1 MEGREEGE
9 SRDGISAE
17 KKQMEDS
24 SKTVGA
30 EDRGN
35 RGMWCRLGSKC
46 PPAHELTGAL
56 SVIGAYLMGCR
67 PGGAQQPWQGAMLLT
82 SAIFLMQIKPV
93 TCEYASAKT
102 TDVRQMDPQ
111 INSELCDQT
120 WWVQC
125 LKNHFIDPF
134 SEICKSKAS
143 SSSAGLIVVNISDG

>member
-1 MEGREEGE
+1 ML
-9 SRDGISAE
+9 
-17 KKQMEDS
+17 
-24 SKTVGA
+24 
-30 EDRGN
+30 
-35 RGMWCRLGSKC
+35 CRLGTKS
-46 PPAHELTGAL
+46 PPGHELTGAF

-102 TDVRQMDPQ
+102 TDVHQMDPQ

-120 WWVQC
+120 WRVQC

-134 SEICKSKAS
+134 SEIYRSKAS
-143 SSSAGLIVVNISDG
+143 SSSVGLIVVNISDG